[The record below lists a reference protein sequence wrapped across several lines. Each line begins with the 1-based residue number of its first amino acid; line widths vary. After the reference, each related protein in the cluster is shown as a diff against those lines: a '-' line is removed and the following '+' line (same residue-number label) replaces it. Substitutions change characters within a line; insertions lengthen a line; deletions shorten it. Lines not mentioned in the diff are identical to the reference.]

1 MGAVPGMSLVGPGE
15 ECSQWARGREVTRAI
30 SPLRLSH
37 TWQPLGATTLLRSRR
52 RREKK
57 EMLRRRSSNV
67 YCPHNGVLCRE
78 EDLTLSAVCS
88 TCAQAHLAQALPPT
102 STRVNN
108 ASNKDVVD
116 SSSSSSTKLK
126 QKRVV
131 FDVPPLP
138 EAEHHTVMAEEW
150 FCSLCYL
157 LCIYKCL
164 TKTYQAVGICGLSA
178 VYVSCRKDCCGKY
191 ISRNES
197 CHLK

>member
-1 MGAVPGMSLVGPGE
+1 
-15 ECSQWARGREVTRAI
+15 
-30 SPLRLSH
+30 
-37 TWQPLGATTLLRSRR
+37 
-52 RREKK
+52 
-57 EMLRRRSSNV
+57 V

-138 EAEHHTVMAEEW
+138 EAEHHTVMAEE
-150 FCSLCYL
+150 
-157 LCIYKCL
+157 
-164 TKTYQAVGICGLSA
+164 
-178 VYVSCRKDCCGKY
+178 
-191 ISRNES
+191 
-197 CHLK
+197 

>member
-1 MGAVPGMSLVGPGE
+1 MQPVSPRERGDPRNIS
-15 ECSQWARGREVTRAI
+15 SQAQ
-30 SPLRLSH
+30 SH
-37 TWQPLGATTLLRSRR
+37 LAAFGGNHTVEKQAKA
-52 RREKK
+52 EKK

-116 SSSSSSTKLK
+116 SSSSTKLK

-138 EAEHHTVMAEEW
+138 EAEHHTVMAEE
-150 FCSLCYL
+150 
-157 LCIYKCL
+157 
-164 TKTYQAVGICGLSA
+164 
-178 VYVSCRKDCCGKY
+178 
-191 ISRNES
+191 
-197 CHLK
+197 